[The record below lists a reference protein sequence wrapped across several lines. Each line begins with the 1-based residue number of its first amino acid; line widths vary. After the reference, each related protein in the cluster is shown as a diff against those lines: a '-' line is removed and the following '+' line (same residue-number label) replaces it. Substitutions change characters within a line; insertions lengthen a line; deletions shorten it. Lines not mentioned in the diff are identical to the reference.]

1 MKDKSQIEFSLE
13 RSLRKQVVVP
23 RLDRKFDAGVWARI
37 EANEARVA
45 APAMQASVYSTPV
58 AARWLNMINIL
69 GLATVTIFLCVFGW
83 QMLSGMNI
91 SESLPEISAATRQNI
106 VMNGSM
112 AIATLAFAFG
122 LMFTPW
128 GRRLRD
134 EFL

>member
-1 MKDKSQIEFSLE
+1 MKDKSQIEAALE
-13 RSLRKQVVVP
+13 RSLRRQVTVP

-37 EANEARVA
+37 EAEQARA
-45 APAMQASVYSTPV
+45 MAPALPAPVESTPV
-58 AARWLNMINIL
+58 MARWLYLINIL

-91 SESLPEISAATRQNI
+91 SESLPEISAATRRSI

-112 AIATLAFAFG
+112 AIAMLAFAFG

-134 EFL
+134 EFM